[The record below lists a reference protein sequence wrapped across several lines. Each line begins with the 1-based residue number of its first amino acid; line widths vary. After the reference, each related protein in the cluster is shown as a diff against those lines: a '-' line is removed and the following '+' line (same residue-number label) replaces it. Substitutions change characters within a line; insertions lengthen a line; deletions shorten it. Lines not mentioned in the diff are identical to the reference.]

1 MGYMQNE
8 DLQQLS
14 SRIERRTDRILMA
27 SGAMFLIW
35 QIAYF
40 IVFDRRGLPLR
51 NVDIVGSIG
60 FIAWAGALL
69 MLLATGG
76 GAFRRKAVREILDD
90 ELARSQRARAYQ
102 NAFWAVILVALSGYI
117 AAHFTA
123 ITARSLA
130 HMSLSAG
137 VLVSV
142 MTLAYL
148 RRR

>member
-1 MGYMQNE
+1 MGYMPHQ

-35 QIAYF
+35 QVAYF
-40 IVFDRRGLPLR
+40 IIFDRSGAPIR
-51 NVDIVGSIG
+51 NVDIVASIG

-76 GAFRRKAVREILDD
+76 GAFRRKEVREILDD
-90 ELARSQRARAYQ
+90 ELARAQRARAYQ
-102 NAFWAVILVALSGYI
+102 NAFWAVMLVALCGYM

-123 ITARSLA
+123 VTARLLG
-130 HMSLSAG
+130 HVTLSAG

-148 RRR
+148 KRQ

>member
-1 MGYMQNE
+1 LRVTYG
-8 DLQQLS
+8 LHA
-14 SRIERRTDRILMA
+14 ERRSSA
-27 SGAMFLIW
+27 
-35 QIAYF
+35 
-40 IVFDRRGLPLR
+40 
-51 NVDIVGSIG
+51 
-60 FIAWAGALL
+60 
-69 MLLATGG
+69 GG

-90 ELARSQRARAYQ
+90 ELAQSQRARAYQ
-102 NAFWAVILVALSGYI
+102 NAFWAVMLVALSGYI
-117 AAHFTA
+117 GAHFTA